1 VTTKKRIHELAKE
14 YGMTGQELVAKL
26 KALGMSDVKSA
37 SSTLDDFQLLQAEGT
52 LEANG
57 ILKASA
63 AAKAAAPA
71 AEPAEVS
78 VGGVIKKKK
87 KKVTLADLGADG
99 PAEPAPEPAP
109 AVEPA
114 PEPAAPAAALPAEP
128 PAPEAEPEPA
138 PEPTPQ
144 PAPEPIHEPEPVVAP
159 AATAPS
165 EPEPEPTTA
174 GAAASIHAA
183 PVETAAPASATSI
196 APAPT
201 PAVAEP
207 AKPADNP
214 DLVRPA
220 ARRPGKVVGFV
231 DLAKVTTTTAPKK
244 PDSRRLRSK
253 DDVTPDVQPTLGHD
267 KKKALVRGD
276 AGSRG
281 QMTASQLKEQAS
293 GRFLRSKRGP
303 TPGGATPTPRSQRG
317 RPTDASASPLAGSE
331 VKLEAPVTVKK
342 LAEAMSIKTT
352 QLLAKAM
359 EQNLGLLNINS
370 VLDDD
375 TASLIAL
382 EFGVTLVVVHEVQA
396 ETELVNAFV
405 KQRTE
410 VEESALIIR
419 APSIA
424 ILGHVDHGKTT
435 LIDRIRSSKIAE
447 GESGGI
453 TQHIGAYQVKT
464 KLGHTL
470 TILDTPGH
478 EAFTAMRARGA
489 DAVDIVVLVVAADD
503 GVMPATV
510 EALNHARA
518 AKKKIVVALNK
529 CDKPGANPK
538 RVREE
543 LAKEGLIPEEWGGE
557 TAMLE
562 VSALTGMN
570 VDELLERVFLESEV
584 LELKAHAKGP
594 ASGLV
599 LEAEVE
605 KGLGR
610 VAHLLVKDGTLNT
623 GDVILA
629 GEGFGRVRMIL
640 DDRGNK
646 IESAGPS
653 MPVQVTGLD
662 ELPSVGDSFYV
673 VTKLDQAREV
683 AEERRKKNRQM
694 AERKQT
700 TTENILQA
708 LADQAKKTINV
719 ILRADVQG
727 SMQALEAQIKGL
739 THPEVD
745 VKLLASGLGTV
756 TENDINLAGTSGGI
770 VLAFRVSTDSKARD
784 AAERLNVEI
793 RPYEVI
799 YELLDDLRTM
809 MEGTLAPE
817 MTEQL
822 TGHIE
827 IRALFKSSK
836 FGTIA
841 GSHVIDGAVQR
852 DNRVRV
858 LRKGKLVHEGAIAG
872 LRREK
877 DDVREVREGFDCG
890 VTLKDFDL
898 FELGDVIEG
907 FKIVPVKR
915 KLGKS

>member
-1 VTTKKRIHELAKE
+1 MSTKKRIHELAKE
-14 YGMTGQELVAKL
+14 YGMTGPDLVNKL
-26 KALGMSDVKSA
+26 KALGVSDVKSS
-37 SSTLDDFQLLQAEGT
+37 SSTLDDFQLLVVEGK
-52 LEANG
+52 LLANG
-57 ILKASA
+57 ILKAPA
-63 AAKAAAPA
+63 APKADAPA
-71 AEPAEVS
+71 ANAGES
-78 VGGVIKKKK
+78 VGGVIKNGVIKKK
-87 KKVTLADLGADG
+87 KKVTLADIGGETAAEPVAPTADSVSIPVIDPAPDG
-99 PAEPAPEPAP
+99 PGPGPALKPVAAVPAPVEVAPAVIEPAPSATEVPTKVLPLASAP
-109 AVEPA
+109 ATAVE
-114 PEPAAPAAALPAEP
+114 APAASAPNAETLS
-128 PAPEAEPEPA
+128 ASNVA
-138 PEPTPQ
+138 Q
-144 PAPEPIHEPEPVVAP
+144 PGE
-159 AATAPS
+159 
-165 EPEPEPTTA
+165 
-174 GAAASIHAA
+174 
-183 PVETAAPASATSI
+183 
-196 APAPT
+196 
-201 PAVAEP
+201 
-207 AKPADNP
+207 NP

-244 PDSRRLRSK
+244 PDSRRLRSM

-303 TPGGATPTPRSQRG
+303 TPAGGPAPRSQRG

-342 LAEAMSIKTT
+342 LAESMSIKTT
-352 QLLAKAM
+352 QLLAKAI

-375 TASLIAL
+375 TAALIAL
-382 EFGVTLVVVHEVQA
+382 EFGVTLTVAHEVQA

-410 VEESALIIR
+410 VEESALITR

-453 TQHIGAYQVKT
+453 TQHIGAYQVAT

-510 EALNHARA
+510 EALSHARA
-518 AKKKIVVALNK
+518 AKKKVVVALNK

-543 LAKEGLIPEEWGGE
+543 LSKEGLIPEEWGGD

-562 VSALTGMN
+562 VSALTGQN

-640 DDRGNK
+640 DDRGQK

-673 VTKLDQAREV
+673 VSKLDQAREV

-694 AERKQT
+694 SMAERKQA

-727 SMQALEAQIKGL
+727 SMQALEAQIRGL
-739 THPEVD
+739 THPEID
-745 VKLLASGLGTV
+745 VKLLAAGLGTV
-756 TENDINLAGTSGGI
+756 TENDINLAATSGGI

-817 MTEQL
+817 MTEQV

-877 DDVREVREGFDCG
+877 DDVREVRDGFDCG
-890 VTLKDFDL
+890 VTIKDFDL

-907 FKIVPVKR
+907 FKVVPVKR

>member
-1 VTTKKRIHELAKE
+1 MSTKKRIHELAKE
-14 YGMTGQELVAKL
+14 YGMTGQELVTKL
-26 KALGMSDVKSA
+26 KALGVSDVKSA
-37 SSTLDDFQLLQAEGT
+37 SSTLDDFQLLMVEGT

-57 ILKASA
+57 IQKASA
-63 AAKAAAPA
+63 APKAEAPA
-71 AEPAEVS
+71 AEAGES

-87 KKVTLADLGADG
+87 KKVTLADLGNE
-99 PAEPAPEPAP
+99 PAPEPPAPVVEPTPIEPVAAPMPAPAKAPEPAPVAAPEPIVEVPAPAAELPASAPEVVEVPAAQTEVVEPPAAPEPAP
-109 AVEPA
+109 AVEV
-114 PEPAAPAAALPAEP
+114 PE
-128 PAPEAEPEPA
+128 
-138 PEPTPQ
+138 
-144 PAPEPIHEPEPVVAP
+144 VVAP
-159 AATAPS
+159 AA
-165 EPEPEPTTA
+165 
-174 GAAASIHAA
+174 AA
-183 PVETAAPASATSI
+183 AAPA
-196 APAPT
+196 APE
-201 PAVAEP
+201 V
-207 AKPADNP
+207 AKPTENP

-303 TPGGATPTPRSQRG
+303 TPVGGPATPRSQRG

-382 EFGVTLVVVHEVQA
+382 EFGVTLTVAHEVHA

-410 VEESALIIR
+410 VEESALIVR

-453 TQHIGAYQVKT
+453 TQHIGAYQVTT

-518 AKKKIVVALNK
+518 AKKKVVVALNK

-562 VSALTGMN
+562 VSALTGQN

-640 DDRGNK
+640 DDRGQK
-646 IESAGPS
+646 IDAAGPS

-673 VTKLDQAREV
+673 VSKLDQAREV

-694 AERKQT
+694 SMAERKQA

-708 LADQAKKTINV
+708 LAEQAKKAINV

-745 VKLLASGLGTV
+745 VKLLAAGLGTV
-756 TENDINLAGTSGGI
+756 TENDINLAATSGGI

-817 MTEQL
+817 MTQQV

-841 GSHVIDGAVQR
+841 GSHVLDGAVQR

>member
-1 VTTKKRIHELAKE
+1 MSTKKRIHELAKE
-14 YGMTGQELVAKL
+14 YGMTGQELVTKL
-26 KALGMSDVKSA
+26 KALGVSDVKSA
-37 SSTLDDFQLLQAEGT
+37 SSTLDDFQLLMVEGT

-57 ILKASA
+57 IQKASA
-63 AAKAAAPA
+63 AAKAEAPA
-71 AEPAEVS
+71 AEAAES

-87 KKVTLADLGADG
+87 KKVTLADLGN
-99 PAEPAPEPAP
+99 
-109 AVEPA
+109 EPA
-114 PEPAAPAAALPAEP
+114 PEPAAPAAAAAAVEVAPPIEVAPPLAPVHAPA
-128 PAPEAEPEPA
+128 
-138 PEPTPQ
+138 
-144 PAPEPIHEPEPVVAP
+144 PEPVVAP
-159 AATAPS
+159 V
-165 EPEPEPTTA
+165 PEPTPVA
-174 GAAASIHAA
+174 SEVPAPVVEVAPSAPAAQEPPSEEPPALAEPAPVVEVPDVAASAPAA
-183 PVETAAPASATSI
+183 PVAVAAPEA
-196 APAPT
+196 
-201 PAVAEP
+201 
-207 AKPADNP
+207 AKPTDNP

-303 TPGGATPTPRSQRG
+303 TPVGSPTPRSQRG

-342 LAEAMSIKTT
+342 LAESMSIKTT

-375 TASLIAL
+375 TAALIAL
-382 EFGVTLVVVHEVQA
+382 EFGVTLTVVHEVHA

-410 VEESALIIR
+410 VEESALITR

-453 TQHIGAYQVKT
+453 TQHIGAYQVTT

-518 AKKKIVVALNK
+518 AKKKVVVALNK

-562 VSALTGMN
+562 VSALTGQN

-640 DDRGNK
+640 DDRGQK

-673 VTKLDQAREV
+673 VSKLDQAREV

-694 AERKQT
+694 SMAERKQA

-708 LADQAKKTINV
+708 LAEQSKKAINV

-727 SMQALEAQIKGL
+727 SMQALETQIKGL

-745 VKLLASGLGTV
+745 VKLLAAGLGTV
-756 TENDINLAGTSGGI
+756 TENDINLAATSGGI

-784 AAERLNVEI
+784 AADRLNVEI

-817 MTEQL
+817 MTQQV

-858 LRKGKLVHEGAIAG
+858 LRKGKLIHEGAIAG

-915 KLGKS
+915 KLGKG

>member
-1 VTTKKRIHELAKE
+1 
-14 YGMTGQELVAKL
+14 MTGQELVTKL
-26 KALGMSDVKSA
+26 KSLGVSDVKSA
-37 SSTLDDFQLLQAEGT
+37 SSTLDDFQLLMVEGT

-57 ILKASA
+57 IVRASSATKTEASA
-63 AAKAAAPA
+63 APA
-71 AEPAEVS
+71 VEA
-78 VGGVIKKKK
+78 VGGVVKKKK
-87 KKVTLADLGADG
+87 KKVTLADLGGETAAE
-99 PAEPAPEPAP
+99 PLAPTHETAPTTEIEPAPELAAPELAPAP
-109 AVEPA
+109 ASE
-114 PEPAAPAAALPAEP
+114 L
-128 PAPEAEPEPA
+128 EPEPEPSASTSSASIPQAASA
-138 PEPTPQ
+138 PVE
-144 PAPEPIHEPEPVVAP
+144 
-159 AATAPS
+159 ATAPS
-165 EPEPEPTTA
+165 EPAPLADEAPTEELL
-174 GAAASIHAA
+174 AASVSGSGSDSDSGSIDEGPAA
-183 PVETAAPASATSI
+183 SGPAAQAPSAPD
-196 APAPT
+196 A
-201 PAVAEP
+201 
-207 AKPADNP
+207 AKLGENP

-231 DLAKVTTTTAPKK
+231 DLAKVTTTNVPKK

-267 KKKALVRGD
+267 KRKALVRGD

-303 TPGGATPTPRSQRG
+303 SPVAGPTPRTQRG
-317 RPTDASASPLAGSE
+317 RPTDANASPLAGSE
-331 VKLEAPVTVKK
+331 VALEAPVTVKK
-342 LAEAMSIKTT
+342 LAEGMSIKTT

-375 TASLIAL
+375 TATLIAL
-382 EFGVTLVVVHEVQA
+382 EFGVTLTVAHEVHA

-453 TQHIGAYQVKT
+453 TQHIGAYQVAT

-503 GVMPATV
+503 GVMPSTV
-510 EALNHARA
+510 EALSHARA
-518 AKKKIVVALNK
+518 AKKKVVVALNK

-543 LAKEGLIPEEWGGE
+543 LSKQGLIPEEWGGD

-562 VSALTGMN
+562 VSALTGQN

-640 DDRGNK
+640 DDRGQK

-673 VTKLDQAREV
+673 VSKLDQAREV

-694 AERKQT
+694 SMAERKQA

-708 LADQAKKTINV
+708 LADQAKKAINV

-739 THPEVD
+739 THAEVD
-745 VKLLASGLGTV
+745 VKLLAAGLGTV

-817 MTEQL
+817 MTEQI
-822 TGHIE
+822 TGHVE

-852 DNRVRV
+852 DNRVRL

-907 FKIVPVKR
+907 FKVVPVKR